1 MKRARRDGGLPMRP
15 AAGFGFIVDDVAP
28 MGAYTP
34 QVIKQVSPMA
44 GDGIIFCH
52 RDFSIIASHIVERVK
67 KNGIPVLG
75 RNLVGPPI
83 LPFCSVPLKV
93 SVVEEADG
101 AKLAFI
107 DPPQGPASDWEIK
120 QA

>member
-1 MKRARRDGGLPMRP
+1 MKRALRDGGVPERTASGFAFSVECGKLGRP
-15 AAGFGFIVDDVAP
+15 PAELKI
-28 MGAYTP
+28 
-34 QVIKQVSPMA
+34 VSPLA
-44 GDGIIFCH
+44 GDHIVFI
-52 RDFSIIASHIVERVK
+52 DSESTLLASHIVERVK

-75 RNLVGPPI
+75 RNLMEPPI
-83 LPFCSVPLKV
+83 FPFCAVPFKV
-93 SVVEEADG
+93 SVVEEANG